1 MRDSTMHSYRNVW
14 RRVAALPILAL
25 ALAALGAPEHPAA
38 ATPSFLWKATRGQ
51 GVLYLVGSVHLL
63 SEHYYP
69 LSPAL
74 DAAFKESDLLVEEV
88 DLGEMAS
95 VESQAQLLM
104 RGLLPGGQ
112 SLDTVVSLSTV
123 ALVSKHITDLGLP
136 VEPLKRFKP
145 WALALTLLGIE
156 WQKAGFDPALG
167 LDKHFYDLARAEGK
181 QVQGLET
188 IDFQISRF
196 DQMTMAEQDRLLV
209 STLKELDTQKASV
222 TILADAWKA
231 GDEATV
237 ERIVLLDLRQE
248 PGMYQQL
255 LVERNRNWIPK
266 IDALFTRPGRAF
278 VLVGAAHLVG
288 PDGLL
293 SMLRAKSYS
302 VEQL

>member
-63 SEHYYP
+63 SEDYYP

-95 VESQAQLLM
+95 VESQ
-104 RGLLPGGQ
+104 
-112 SLDTVVSLSTV
+112 
-123 ALVSKHITDLGLP
+123 
-136 VEPLKRFKP
+136 
-145 WALALTLLGIE
+145 
-156 WQKAGFDPALG
+156 KAGFDPALG

-181 QVQGLET
+181 QVQGLEM

-231 GDEATV
+231 RDVATV

-266 IDALFTRPGRAF
+266 IDALFTRPWRAF

-293 SMLRAKSYS
+293 SMLRAKDYS

>member
-1 MRDSTMHSYRNVW
+1 MAEVRDDQD
-14 RRVAALPILAL
+14 ALGDHFTVSFEGPSEAD
-25 ALAALGAPEHPAA
+25 LAARVLESLDRASWRIGEIMGTYPTDPIEVLLYTNEQFRNITRAPQWAGGAYDRVIRVPM
-38 ATPSFLWKATRGQ
+38 RGQ
-51 GVLYLVGSVHLL
+51 GILYLVGSVHLL
-63 SEHYYP
+63 SEDYYP

-74 DAAFKESDLLVEEV
+74 DAAFKESDLLVQEV

-95 VESQAQLLM
+95 VES
-104 RGLLPGGQ
+104 R
-112 SLDTVVSLSTV
+112 
-123 ALVSKHITDLGLP
+123 
-136 VEPLKRFKP
+136 
-145 WALALTLLGIE
+145 
-156 WQKAGFDPALG
+156 KAGFDPALG
-167 LDKHFYDLARAEGK
+167 PDKHFYDLARAEGK
-181 QVQGLET
+181 QVQGLEM

-231 GDEATV
+231 RDEATV

-293 SMLRAKSYS
+293 SMLRPRATLSS
-302 VEQL
+302 SCDFREAVS